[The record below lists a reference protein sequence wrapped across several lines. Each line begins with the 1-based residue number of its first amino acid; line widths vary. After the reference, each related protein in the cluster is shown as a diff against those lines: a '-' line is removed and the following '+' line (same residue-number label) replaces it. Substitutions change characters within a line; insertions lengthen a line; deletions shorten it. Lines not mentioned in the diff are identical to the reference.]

1 MYTQIK
7 IIEIQFKENL
17 WFYVILFYLFVLFG
31 EVLVVPD
38 KRSTAQCSSP
48 PKGGDCRLEV

>member
-17 WFYVILFYLFVLFG
+17 WFYVILFYLFVLF
-31 EVLVVPD
+31 EAVLVVTD
-38 KRSTAQCSSP
+38 KRSTA
-48 PKGGDCRLEV
+48 